1 MANAFNITIVPNKED
16 MENVKD
22 IFSNNAE
29 RLKNFYMGVTK
40 DCAEFVNKELEDTIP
55 KDLDLR
61 AYRESLN
68 LKGIDMKSGEGVAI
82 VSDADEIV
90 EAGIDGE
97 THIIY
102 FTPIQGSVITEF
114 GRFLLQNSPFVLGAV
129 EEIPQQGIEAVVQ
142 KVTKKEAYSTRDKN
156 LNILDKIEEFYLK
169 EKNLKEL
176 KGFTPNVG
184 LSAVGTELGLPGHTP
199 KAHWRPALKK
209 VTSKQKLTSILEENA
224 KKSFSPKMETVI
236 YGYEDTVSESEV
248 KKFKKFQEIIR

>member
-40 DCAEFVNKELEDTIP
+40 DCAEFVNKELEDNIP

-142 KVTKKEAYSTRDKN
+142 KVTK
-156 LNILDKIEEFYLK
+156 
-169 EKNLKEL
+169 
-176 KGFTPNVG
+176 
-184 LSAVGTELGLPGHTP
+184 
-199 KAHWRPALKK
+199 
-209 VTSKQKLTSILEENA
+209 
-224 KKSFSPKMETVI
+224 
-236 YGYEDTVSESEV
+236 
-248 KKFKKFQEIIR
+248 